1 MTVLSTR
8 VLNRTY
14 LRRQLL
20 TGRTPRTAAEIVGH
34 LVAMQGQEPDAP
46 YLGLWARS
54 PGFAMSD
61 LTGALHDRT
70 VVRSALLRGT
80 QHLATA
86 DDYRWLR
93 PTMQPALE
101 RMAGRAGRLGGC
113 DPEAFDAA
121 GREIMAEG
129 VLTRPEIARRLA
141 ARFPEADLGEL
152 ALVVHLRFAL
162 LHPPP
167 AGTWGHRG
175 RIGCVPAG
183 VWLGRPLD
191 AAPSAE
197 TLVLRYLAAFGPAS
211 AKDVQVWSG
220 LTRMAALFE
229 TLRPRLR
236 VFRGEDGRELYDL
249 PHAPIEDG
257 DTPAP
262 VVFLPEFDN
271 AVLGHADR
279 SRILRPGD
287 RPLVMPGG
295 SVVHPTVLVDGF
307 VAATWSRKGPLVE
320 IAPFRPL
327 AAADRS
333 AVEAEAERLAG
344 FVAPGKTPQVRWA

>member
-20 TGRTPRTAAEIVGH
+20 AERIPRPAAAIVEH
-34 LVAMQGQEPDAP
+34 LVAVQGQEPDAP

-54 PGFAMSD
+54 SDFAMAD
-61 LTGALHDRT
+61 LTGLLQDRT

-80 QHLATA
+80 QHLCSGA
-86 DDYRWLR
+86 DYGWLR
-93 PTMQPALE
+93 PTLQPALE

-113 DPEAFDAA
+113 DPEAFDAV
-121 GREIMAEG
+121 GREILAEG
-129 VLTRPEIARRLA
+129 TLTRPEIARRIA
-141 ARFPEADLGEL
+141 ARFPEAELGEL

-175 RIGCVPAG
+175 RVGCVLAED
-183 VWLGRPLD
+183 WLGRPL
-191 AAPSAE
+191 AAGPDAE

-211 AKDVQVWSG
+211 VKDVQVWSG
-220 LTRMAALFE
+220 LTRLAALFA

-236 VFRGEDGRELYDL
+236 VFRDENGMELYDL
-249 PHAPIEDG
+249 PDAPIEDA
-257 DTPAP
+257 DAPAP

-271 AVLGHADR
+271 AVLGHSDR
-279 SRILRPGD
+279 SRILHPGD
-287 RPLVMPGG
+287 RSLVMPGW
-295 SVVHPTVLVDGF
+295 SMVHPTVLVDGF

-327 AAADRS
+327 RPVDRS
-333 AVEAEAERLAG
+333 AVEAEAERVVG
-344 FVAPGKTPQVRWA
+344 FVAPGETPEVRWT

>member
-20 TGRTPRTAAEIVGH
+20 AERTLRSAAEIVGH
-34 LVAMQGQEPDAP
+34 LVAVQGQESDSP

-54 PGFAMSD
+54 SAFAMED
-61 LTGALHDRT
+61 LTGLLHDRG

-80 QHLATA
+80 QHLCAGE
-86 DDYRWLR
+86 DYRWLR
-93 PTMQPALE
+93 PTLQPALE

-129 VLTRPEIARRLA
+129 PMTRPEIARRLA

-175 RIGCVPAG
+175 RIACVPAED
-183 VWLGRPLD
+183 WLRRPL
-191 AAPSAE
+191 AGPSAE
-197 TLVLRYLAAFGPAS
+197 TLVWRYLAAFGPAS
-211 AKDVQVWSG
+211 VKDVQVWSG
-220 LTRMAALFE
+220 LTRLAELFK

-236 VFRGEDGRELYDL
+236 VFRDENGLELYDL
-249 PHAPIEDG
+249 PHAPIEDADG
-257 DTPAP
+257 PAP
-262 VVFLPEFDN
+262 VVLLPEFDN

-279 SRILRPGD
+279 SRILHPGD
-287 RPLVMPGG
+287 RPLVMPGW
-295 SVVHPTVLVDGF
+295 SIVRPTVLVDGF
-307 VAATWSRKGPLVE
+307 VSATWSRKGPEVE

-327 AAADRS
+327 TATDRS
-333 AVEAEAERLAG
+333 AVEAEAERLVG
-344 FVAPGKTPQVRWA
+344 FVAPGESARIRWT